1 MPSPSASPPIP
12 TVHTASTIRRL
23 PPSNPLSIPRAPDGM
38 ALDRELEKCWARVK
52 ARLSVVEKAFLSH
65 HPVRTEPVHWAG
77 IYTDFANLYTQNDS
91 ARKRRMYV
99 YIRDYVR
106 DLVATQLAH
115 LRKLDGPPLL
125 AEYCRTWL
133 ATMKYACHLKRV
145 LHHLHR
151 FWIRDH
157 ANTLKIDP
165 VRPLDKLL
173 MFYWR
178 EDLLSKLCNIITIAM
193 QHVAADRMGHKIDH
207 TIVRGVVDTLVTIG
221 QADVPSP
228 DSLSST
234 TADPSGSLQ
243 TNLSLYIRLFEDEF
257 LERTRMFYKEE
268 GEKMVAVG
276 DVSKF
281 MKSVLARLAEEDER
295 GKRLLHPDSAPRLRR
310 ATEDQLIGNHLL
322 YLQEEAQG
330 MIREGKEED
339 LKLVYTLLSSIE
351 NGLLPLRSFFMSYV
365 RAEGN
370 SVVMAH
376 VEKLTGKTDNQS
388 NLELI
393 RVLVRLHRKHSS
405 LVRRCFDGS
414 SIIMMAIDD
423 AFRGFS
429 NRSFG
434 SLSLPV
440 VIAHYV
446 DRLLRSGAR
455 FDREMWVTTENIDE
469 QPSPCKKVDDVE
481 FAQGSDGEV
490 HSEIRGK
497 TDQDEIEVQGARP
510 SESKCK
516 DEEGDN
522 SKEEDIKHLTRY
534 LTELVRIFMYLDD
547 KDLFFETHRRLFAK
561 RLMTYHDEDLE
572 TLFISK
578 VKDQMGPTFTQRL
591 SGMLQDKLVSNMTRD
606 KFCRYLETK
615 REQFRKFKQQHAVRN
630 ASQSSAGTLNCELD
644 RLQQPNAAGGPDPQR
659 PHIPV
664 SSDFV
669 DISGPS
675 HGNGAVTEGLNSGTE
690 HENNVSL
697 LADAAN
703 MEALKLSNPAAPQSA
718 GEDNS
723 KDGDG
728 KDTLQEETNDNVVIK
743 GIDDMDVLEETLQ
756 IEFSAHV
763 LNSLHWPAAKVA
775 DLSLPPALNACHRM
789 FSDFYMAN
797 RETRKLS
804 WIHNLSTVTMTAS
817 LGGRDY
823 LLSMSAFQAAAL
835 ILFNER
841 DSISVG
847 AACTALNISK
857 DELVEHIKPL
867 FLSRKCRMLKLER
880 SEETVMEDNGSS
892 EDNPNGDKARDPGNG
907 SNKRALGGNI
917 VDMGNGKRRRTD
929 VVIERPEG
937 NAGNKAQEERRSVE
951 KECGSGSAGD
961 EIADSGRTNRSAAKD
976 FNEGRRGAPNGDGDI
991 MIHAQDILRLNTGF
1005 QSRACRIWV
1014 PTSIAK
1020 IEGAEVAASKRSVV
1034 VDRSTQVDAAL
1045 VRIMKSRREMTHADL
1060 SAEVISTLA
1069 PMFEPDIR
1077 LIKSRLER
1085 LIDQEYVERDKN
1097 DPKLYRYSA

>member
-1 MPSPSASPPIP
+1 MVFDS
-12 TVHTASTIRRL
+12 
-23 PPSNPLSIPRAPDGM
+23 
-38 ALDRELEKCWARVK
+38 ELEKCWATVK
-52 ARLSVVEKAFLSH
+52 ARLSVAEKSFLSN
-65 HPVRTEPVHWAG
+65 HPVRTEPCCWAD
-77 IYTDFANLYTQNDS
+77 IYTDVANLYTQNDA
-91 ARKRRMYV
+91 ARKRKMYV

-106 DLVATQLAH
+106 DIVLTQLAH
-115 LRKLDGPPLL
+115 LRKLDGSLLL

-133 ATMKYACHLKRV
+133 ATMNYARYLKRV

-151 FWIRDH
+151 FWIRDN

-193 QHVAADRMGHKIDH
+193 KLVADDRTGHKIDH

-234 TADPSGSLQ
+234 TADPSESLQ

-257 LERTRMFYKEE
+257 LELTRMFYKKE

-281 MKSVLARLAEEDER
+281 MKNVVARLAEEDER

-310 ATEDQLIGNHLL
+310 ATEQQLIGNHRL
-322 YLQEEAQG
+322 YLQEEAKG

-339 LKLVYTLLSSIE
+339 LRLVYTLLKSIE
-351 NGLLPLRSFFMSYV
+351 NGLSPLRLFFMSYV

-370 SVVMAH
+370 AVVMEH
-376 VEKLTGKTDNQS
+376 IDKIGGKNDTQS

-414 SIIMMAIDD
+414 NIIMMAIDD
-423 AFRGFS
+423 AFRGFA

-434 SLSLPV
+434 SVSLPV
-440 VIAHYV
+440 LIAHYV

-455 FDREMWVTTENIDE
+455 FDRDMWDTAESIDE
-469 QPSPCKKVDDVE
+469 QPPSCKKVNDTQ
-481 FAQGSDGEV
+481 FARGSDRSAG
-490 HSEIRGK
+490 R
-497 TDQDEIEVQGARP
+497 DVQGNTDRVEIGVSAAGPPASNCKDKEETDSRNE
-510 SESKCK
+510 ESKRL
-516 DEEGDN
+516 
-522 SKEEDIKHLTRY
+522 STY
-534 LTELVRIFMYLDD
+534 LAELVRLFMYLDD

-578 VKDQMGPTFTQRL
+578 VKTQMGPTFTQRL

-606 KFCRYLETK
+606 KFCRYLQTK
-615 REQFRKFKQQHAVRN
+615 REQFRKLKKQRTARN
-630 ASQSSAGTLNCELD
+630 TAQAPCATLNYVLVHP
-644 RLQQPNAAGGPDPQR
+644 RQRNVAGGSDPSR
-659 PHIPV
+659 LHLPV
-664 SSDFV
+664 SSGSV
-669 DISGPS
+669 ERSGPLYD
-675 HGNGAVTEGLNSGTE
+675 NGILTEGLNSDIE

-703 MEALKLSNPAAPQSA
+703 MEALKLSNAPVPPSA
-718 GEDNS
+718 GVANS
-723 KDGDG
+723 KDSDG
-728 KDTLQEETNDNVVIK
+728 KDTLEEEESDNFIIK
-743 GIDDMDVLEETLQ
+743 GIDDMDALEETLQ
-756 IEFSAHV
+756 IDFNAHV
-763 LNSLHWPAAKVA
+763 LNALHWPAAKVA
-775 DLSLPPALNACHRM
+775 DLHLPPALRACHQM
-789 FSDFYMAN
+789 FSDFYMEN

-804 WIHNLSTVTMTAS
+804 WIHNLSTVTLTAS
-817 LGGRDY
+817 FGGNQY
-823 LLSMSAFQAAAL
+823 MFSMSTFQAAAL
-835 ILFNER
+835 MLFNDR

-847 AACTALNISK
+847 DACTSLNISR
-857 DELVEHIKPL
+857 DELIEHIKPL
-867 FLSRKCRMLKLER
+867 FLGRKSRLLKLER
-880 SEETVMEDNGSS
+880 IDGTAVEENGTNEDNSGDDETRAAGS
-892 EDNPNGDKARDPGNG
+892 E

-929 VVIERPEG
+929 GGIEVVG
-937 NAGNKAQEERRSVE
+937 KVGSNAQKGTVSVE
-951 KECGSGSAGD
+951 NKGSSNATGD
-961 EIADSGRTNRSAAKD
+961 EIAGVGETHLSAAKD
-976 FNEGRRGAPNGDGDI
+976 INGGRRFAQNNDGDM
-991 MIHAQDILRLNTGF
+991 MIHAQDILHMNANF
-1005 QSRACRIWV
+1005 ESRTTRIVV

-1020 IEGAEVAASKRSVV
+1020 IESGEVAASKRNVV
-1034 VDRSTQVDAAL
+1034 VDRSTQVDATL
-1045 VRIMKSRREMTHADL
+1045 VRIMKSKREMTHAAL

-1069 PMFEPDIR
+1069 PIFLPDIR

-1097 DPKLYRYSA
+1097 DPKVYRYSA